1 MIIHVD
7 EKGKTTMKKAI
18 SILLAAVMCTALFAG
33 CNSGNTSSGGAGT
46 TSGGPAGTSFDT
58 GKTITVVTREAG
70 SGTRD
75 AFTEL
80 TGVLQK
86 DDAGNKTDNTSK
98 DAVTVNSTQAVI
110 SNVTGNEYAIGY
122 ISLGSLNDMV
132 KALKIGGVAP
142 NAQAVK
148 DGSYTISRPFH
159 IAAREDVSEAAQ
171 DFIKYIISTQGQQVV
186 ADSGY
191 IPLDDT
197 KAYDGTKPSGK
208 IVVAGSSSVSPVME
222 KLKEA
227 YKKVNPGAT
236 VEIQTSDS
244 STGMTGAI
252 EGTCDIGMASRAL
265 KDQETEKLTATKI
278 ALDGIAVI
286 VSKDN
291 SCDDLTTDQIKSI
304 YTGELTKWSDVI
316 K

>member
-1 MIIHVD
+1 
-7 EKGKTTMKKAI
+7 MKKAV
-18 SILLAAVMCTALFAG
+18 SVLLAAVMCTALFAG
-33 CNSGNTSSGGAGT
+33 CSNSNTSSQDSSTGSGTSSQSSASGA
-46 TSGGPAGTSFDT
+46 SFDT
-58 GKTITVVTREAG
+58 SKNITVVTREAG

-80 TGVLQK
+80 TGVLAK
-86 DDAGNKTDNTSK
+86 DDQGNKTDNTSK

-122 ISLGSLNDMV
+122 ISLGSLNDTV
-132 KALKIGGVAP
+132 KALKVGGVAP
-142 NAQAVK
+142 SADTVK
-148 DGSYTISRPFH
+148 DGSYTIARPFN
-159 IAAREDVSEAAQ
+159 IATKDGVSEAAQ
-171 DFIKYIISTQGQQVV
+171 DFIKYILSTEGQKVV
-186 ADSGY
+186 SDNGY

-227 YKKVNPGAT
+227 YKAINPNAT

-252 EGTCDIGMASRAL
+252 EGTCDIGMASREL
-265 KDQETEKLTATKI
+265 KDEETEKLTATKI

-291 SCDDLTTDQIKSI
+291 SCDDLTTEQIKSV
-304 YTGELTKWSDVI
+304 YTGESTKWSDVI